1 VRVAWVVAFLAGCA
15 SAFLWLSLGMFGLP
29 VTAIL
34 VALTVRLNQALGTAG
49 LLTGA
54 GSFVVATTALSLA
67 RCDAFNS
74 STSGCTSFGATEF
87 LVLGVALMAIGV
99 GVTIGSALLRP
110 TTNRS

>member
-1 VRVAWVVAFLAGCA
+1 MAWVVAFLAGCA
-15 SAFLWLSLGMFGLP
+15 SAFLWLTLGMFGVP

-34 VALTVRLNQALGTAG
+34 VALTVRLNRELGIAG
-49 LLTGA
+49 LLSGA

-87 LVLGVALMAIGV
+87 LVLGVVLMAIGV
-99 GVTIGSALLRP
+99 GVTIRSARFRP
-110 TTNRS
+110 TTDRS